1 MSKPPVSE
9 IDKLIGQ
16 RLKMLR
22 QQHKMSA
29 AALAEV
35 MDTSQQQVSRYE
47 RGLNRLSG
55 VLLWQLAGYFA
66 VPMSWFFLDA
76 ADKAPSSPFMA
87 ELRSSYEAAISTEQL
102 TILSRHWP
110 SLGKL
115 QREAVIK
122 MADAFMQVA

>member
-9 IDKLIGQ
+9 IDKLVGQ

-22 QQHKMSA
+22 QQHKVTA
-29 AALAEV
+29 AALAKV

-66 VPMSWFFLDA
+66 VPMSWFFLDVVDESSA
-76 ADKAPSSPFMA
+76 SPFA
-87 ELRSSYEAAISTEQL
+87 SDQLSGYEVSVSKEQL
-102 TILSRHWP
+102 AILSHCWP
-110 SLGKL
+110 TLGKV

-122 MADAFMQVA
+122 MADALMQVL

>member
-22 QQHKMSA
+22 QRHKVSA
-29 AALAEV
+29 ATLAEV
-35 MDTSQQQVSRYE
+35 MDTSQQQISRYE

-66 VPMSWFFLDA
+66 VPMSWFFLDVA
-76 ADKAPSSPFMA
+76 SQSPVSPFVN
-87 ELRSSYEAAISTEQL
+87 EQDSGYEISTRKEQL
-102 TILSRHWP
+102 IILSRYWP

-122 MADAFMQVA
+122 MADAFMQAG

>member
-1 MSKPPVSE
+1 MSKPSVSE

-22 QQHKMSA
+22 QQHKVSA

-55 VLLWQLAGYFA
+55 LLLWQLAGYFA
-66 VPMSWFFLDA
+66 VPMSWFFLDVV
-76 ADKAPSSPFMA
+76 DESSTSPFA
-87 ELRSSYEAAISTEQL
+87 NEKLSSYEVSVSKEQL
-102 TILSRHWP
+102 AILSRCWP
-110 SLGKL
+110 ALGKV

-122 MADAFMQVA
+122 MTDVFLQVT

>member
-1 MSKPPVSE
+1 MAKPAVAE

-22 QQHKMSA
+22 QQHKISA

-35 MDTSQQQVSRYE
+35 METSQQQVSRYE

-55 VLLWQLAGYFA
+55 VLLWQLASYFG
-66 VPMSWFFLDA
+66 VPMSWFFLDLQGKELA
-76 ADKAPSSPFMA
+76 SPFVN
-87 ELRSSYEAAISTEQL
+87 EQRTGYEISLSKEQL
-102 TILSRHWP
+102 AILSRYWP
-110 SLGKL
+110 SLGKV

>member
-22 QQHKMSA
+22 QQHKISA

-35 MDTSQQQVSRYE
+35 METSQQQVSRYE

-55 VLLWQLAGYFA
+55 VLMWQLASYFA
-66 VPMSWFFLDA
+66 VPMSWFFLDMA
-76 ADKAPSSPFMA
+76 GKELASPFVN
-87 ELRSSYEAAISTEQL
+87 EQRSGYEINIRNEQL
-102 TILSRHWP
+102 IILSRYWP
-110 SLGKL
+110 TLGKV

-122 MADAFMQVA
+122 MADAFMQVG